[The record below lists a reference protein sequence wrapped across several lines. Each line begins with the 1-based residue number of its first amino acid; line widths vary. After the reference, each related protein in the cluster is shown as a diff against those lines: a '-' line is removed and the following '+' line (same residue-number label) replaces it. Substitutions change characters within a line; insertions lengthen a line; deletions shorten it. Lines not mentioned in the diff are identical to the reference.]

1 MFNASHAPDFA
12 LRRASIKAIAGALCL
27 LGFGR
32 NSVGAAPIGSGDA
45 RLRAPIAALF
55 RDEAAACAVGRRCL
69 AGLAVGEYG
78 ALERTRVLL
87 APITGGAQFRERL
100 ARQRRRE
107 FARGDTAIVNGWVL
121 ARSETDLCVALALL
135 PRD

>member
-12 LRRASIKAIAGALCL
+12 LRRASIKAIAGAICL

-32 NSVGAAPIGSGDA
+32 QTIGAAPIGNGDA
-45 RLRAPIAALF
+45 RLRAQIAGLF
-55 RDEAAACAVGRRCL
+55 RDEAAVCAVGRHCL
-69 AGLAVGEYG
+69 AGLAVGEHG
-78 ALERTRVLL
+78 ALERMRVLL
-87 APITGGAQFRERL
+87 APITGDAQFRERL

-107 FARGDTAIVNGWVL
+107 FASGDTTIVNGWVL

>member
-32 NSVGAAPIGSGDA
+32 NSVGAAPIGNGDA
-45 RLRAPIAALF
+45 RLRALIAALF

-87 APITGGAQFRERL
+87 APISGGAQFRERL